1 MNTGETAFQS
11 LCSQWLEQVRCRVA
25 ASTYMEY
32 HRVTDVYIT
41 PALGRICLSEI
52 NSELLQQYIKDSLE
66 KPSYSGRPLSSSS
79 IKHILAVLKQILKF
93 GMDRQELPPITLNG
107 KIPETESRGGRCFR
121 AADIS
126 RVENYAEKADIRAY
140 SMLLCLYLGLRIGE
154 LCALR
159 WEDIDL
165 EQGILHVRRTV
176 KRIEN
181 TDRSSRNR
189 CRMVVGPPKS
199 HTSFR
204 DLPLPDSIWRDLIRY
219 HAGVADDSCYLLNGR
234 CDRFVLPRSY
244 ERSFSAWMKK
254 CGIPEIN
261 VHSMR
266 HSFATRCLQS
276 GCGIKTVSEMLGHS
290 STAITM
296 NLYIHTTM
304 EEKREAVN
312 HLYGIANTRNASAKE
327 KMIQNT
333 CRKKGKSGIGICL
346 ESTEKGDY

>member
-165 EQGILHVRRTV
+165 EQGTDKGGKAGPKIPGHDRRQPAGRRV
-176 KRIEN
+176 GRGG
-181 TDRSSRNR
+181 DGGRGRDHRSDLGRGAVSYGRLS
-189 CRMVVGPPKS
+189 P
-199 HTSFR
+199 FR
-204 DLPLPDSIWRDLIRY
+204 L
-219 HAGVADDSCYLLNGR
+219 A
-234 CDRFVLPRSY
+234 VLPHR
-244 ERSFSAWMKK
+244 
-254 CGIPEIN
+254 
-261 VHSMR
+261 
-266 HSFATRCLQS
+266 LQRDH
-276 GCGIKTVSEMLGHS
+276 GGG
-290 STAITM
+290 
-296 NLYIHTTM
+296 
-304 EEKREAVN
+304 REAVFL
-312 HLYGIANTRNASAKE
+312 HRGGYVG
-327 KMIQNT
+327 
-333 CRKKGKSGIGICL
+333 
-346 ESTEKGDY
+346 

>member
-1 MNTGETAFQS
+1 MNTGKITFRS
-11 LCSQWLEQVRCRVA
+11 LSDQWLDQVRCRVT

-32 HRVTDVYIT
+32 HRVTDAYIT
-41 PALGRICLSEI
+41 PVLGDVCISDITSEF
-52 NSELLQQYIKDSLE
+52 LQQYIKDSLE
-66 KPSYSGRPLSSSS
+66 KPSYSGKPLSSSS
-79 IKHILAVLKQILKF
+79 VKHILAILKQILKF
-93 GMDRQELPPITLNG
+93 GMDRQMLSPVTLNG

-126 RVENYAEKADIRAY
+126 RVESLARKADIRVY

-159 WEDIDL
+159 WTDIDL
-165 EQGILHVRRTV
+165 ERGVLHVRRTV

-181 TDRSSRNR
+181 TDKNSMNR
-189 CRMVVGPPKS
+189 YKMVIGQPKS
-199 HTSFR
+199 RTSFR
-204 DLPLPDSIWRDLIRY
+204 DLPLPDSIWRDLLRY
-219 HAGVADDSCYLLNGR
+219 HACIADDSCYLLNGR
-234 CDRFVLPRSY
+234 PDRFVLPRSY
-244 ERSFSAWMKK
+244 ERSFTVWMKK
-254 CGIPEIN
+254 CGVPEIN

-290 STAITM
+290 NTAITM

-312 HLYGIANTRNASAKE
+312 ILCGISNTNDTAAK
-327 KMIQNT
+327 KNPIRRS
-333 CRKKGKSGIGICL
+333 CRKSREGKSEKSP
-346 ESTEKGDY
+346 ESVKNGEF